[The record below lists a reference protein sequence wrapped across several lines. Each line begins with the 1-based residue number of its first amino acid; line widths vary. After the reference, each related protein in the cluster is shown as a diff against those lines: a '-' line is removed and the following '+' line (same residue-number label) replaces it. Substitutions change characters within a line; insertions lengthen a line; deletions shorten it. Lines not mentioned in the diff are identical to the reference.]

1 MLYDDPKKKL
11 HKKEDT
17 NLYLRMP
24 GQFVS
29 DESENTARC
38 LETSEEKDSRLCEQ
52 QILRN

>member
-1 MLYDDPKKKL
+1 M
-11 HKKEDT
+11 E
-17 NLYLRMP
+17 

-52 QILRN
+52 QILRNW